1 MQPCSAVMQPH
12 MQQLLKP
19 VPASLQAHGIAIQAR
34 RSGSVMSI
42 SGMGKWL
49 DRTVSKLMGADV
61 PGGAAGPGSAGELHP
76 SLLCSCEDWHKPA
89 ASGCREHNS
98 RGSSMH

>member
-1 MQPCSAVMQPH
+1 M
-12 MQQLLKP
+12 
-19 VPASLQAHGIAIQAR
+19 QAR

-61 PGGAAGPGSAGELHP
+61 PGGAAGPGSAGELHQP
-76 SLLCSCEDWHKPA
+76 LLRSCQDWHKCITIPA
-89 ASGCREHNS
+89 ACWELA
-98 RGSSMH
+98 